1 MTAGRTVAV
10 TVAGSAPV
18 RAEDKVAAVGAVM
31 VALPG
36 SAVGLA
42 PLRVA
47 VAEGRVVVVVATS
60 AAVAVVAGVAGV
72 TVVTVA
78 VVAVVAER
86 ETVAALAEAMEVSM
100 GAAEGFVCEPHPSP
114 SNPVLPPANPS
125 LLHATPPRFLRAVH
139 TCRPGEAPMP

>member
-1 MTAGRTVAV
+1 MTAGRARAMA
-10 TVAGSAPV
+10 VAGSAPV
-18 RAEDKVAAVGAVM
+18 RATVAEGRVAAVGAVV

-47 VAEGRVVVVVATS
+47 VAEGRVMVVVAIS
-60 AAVAVVAGVAGV
+60 AAVAVVAGVTAV
-72 TVVTVA
+72 T
-78 VVAVVAER
+78 VAVVAER

-139 TCRPGEAPMP
+139 TCRPGESPMP